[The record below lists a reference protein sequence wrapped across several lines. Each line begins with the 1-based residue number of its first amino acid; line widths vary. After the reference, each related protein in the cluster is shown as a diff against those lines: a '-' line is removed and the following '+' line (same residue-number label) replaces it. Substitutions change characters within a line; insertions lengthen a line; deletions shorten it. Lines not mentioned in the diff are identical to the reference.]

1 MGFDYYHS
9 GGSSGAV
16 FALEMMRYHMRCR
29 YSLLSKSASIAVLTL
44 AMTGSSA
51 PAFSQA
57 STTARSI
64 SKAAQDCVGKEMWKN
79 GYGLPSGG
87 LGCAASVSNVL
98 NKAGIAYVRTPVTLY
113 MRRQILGGKLKV
125 KEFVI
130 KNGEKGAIDDTR
142 LKEIARR
149 GDVLVAFMNP
159 LPGGNIGPKA
169 HCGIIGAP
177 GYVYTNDWNDGIW
190 KHGNIHDYFDSY
202 RYIRVLRFL

>member
-1 MGFDYYHS
+1 
-9 GGSSGAV
+9 
-16 FALEMMRYHMRCR
+16 MRCR
-29 YSLLSKSASIAVLTL
+29 YTSLSKACSFVVL
-44 AMTGSSA
+44 AMALLVGCGLFDA
-51 PAFSQA
+51 ARAQA
-57 STTARSI
+57 STTAKSI
-64 SKAAQDCVGKEMWKN
+64 SKAAQDCVGKEMWKK

-142 LKEIARR
+142 LNEVARR

-177 GYVYTNDWNDGIW
+177 GHVYTNDWNDGIW
-190 KHGNIHDYFDSY
+190 KHGDIHVYFDSY

>member
-29 YSLLSKSASIAVLTL
+29 YSLLSKAASIAVLTL
-44 AMTGSSA
+44 ALTGGHA
-51 PAFSQA
+51 PAHSQA
-57 STTARSI
+57 STTAKSI
-64 SKAAQDCVGKEMWKN
+64 NKAAQDCVGKEMWKK
-79 GYGLPSGG
+79 GYGLKSGG

-113 MRRQILGGKLKV
+113 MRRQILQGKLKV

-130 KNGEKGAIDDTR
+130 KNGEKGGIDDTR
-142 LKEIARR
+142 LNEIARR

-177 GYVYTNDWNDGIW
+177 GHVFTNDWNDGIW